1 MCQARK
7 GKHVHPPVVK
17 SKRAS
22 ATVIAAFFHFDLCFT
37 LWVLLGALSIF
48 ITKDLGLNA
57 AQQGLMVA
65 IPTLSGSLMRIVMGL
80 LSDRFS
86 GKRIG
91 IAMLF
96 FLFLPLLLGWLLPV
110 NFAGI
115 IGIGLMLGV
124 AGASF
129 AVALPLASHWYPP
142 TRQGLIMGITAAGN
156 IGTVIANLS
165 APSLAKAYGWHNVM
179 SMAMIPLAAVL
190 LVFLLLAQDSPDR
203 PQTQPLSSYLAVLRR
218 GNLWWFC
225 LFYSVTFGGFVGL
238 STFLPLF
245 LKNQYAINPV
255 TAGLFTALAGFL
267 GSSLRPL
274 GGYLA
279 DKFGG
284 IITLSILLFGIGITY
299 GLIALLPGINVMI
312 WLLLLIMLCLGM
324 GNGAVF
330 QLVPQ
335 HFRREIGVATGM
347 VGAFGG
353 LGGFLLPT
361 LLGSVKQL
369 NGSYG
374 PGLLALALIALAAL
388 TALRLLVALQ
398 TTWRPVPREATEGRA
413 A

>member
-1 MCQARK
+1 MQTS
-7 GKHVHPPVVK
+7 V
-17 SKRAS
+17 STDKRSAAIVFAS
-22 ATVIAAFFHFDLCFT
+22 FLHFDLCFT
-37 LWVLLGALSIF
+37 LWVLLGSLSIF
-48 ITKDLGLNA
+48 ITKDLHLNA

-65 IPTLSGSLMRIVMGL
+65 IPTLSGSLMRIVVGI

-86 GKRIG
+86 GKRVG
-91 IAMLF
+91 VAMLL

-110 NFAGI
+110 NFAGM
-115 IGIGLMLGV
+115 IGIGLLLGV

-129 AVALPLASHWYPP
+129 AVALPLASRWYPP

-156 IGTVIANLS
+156 IGTVVANLS
-165 APSLAKAYGWHNVM
+165 APSLAKAYGWHPVM
-179 SMAMIPLAAVL
+179 GMAMLPLFVVL
-190 LVFLLLAQDSPDR
+190 VVFIVLAKDSPQR
-203 PQTQPLSSYLAVLRR
+203 PQGLPLSQYLSAMKR

-245 LKNQYAINPV
+245 LKNQYAFNPV
-255 TAGLFTALAGFL
+255 TAGLLTALAAFL

-284 IITLSILLFGIGITY
+284 VISLSLLLLGIGGIY
-299 GLIALLPGINVMI
+299 GVTSLLPGVQVMT
-312 WLLLLIMLCLGM
+312 WLLVILMGLLGM

-335 HFRREIGVATGM
+335 YFRREIGVATGV

-353 LGGFLLPT
+353 LGGFFLPT

-369 NGSYG
+369 SGSYA
-374 PGLLALALIALAAL
+374 PGLLVLAIVALVALAV
-388 TALRLLVALQ
+388 LRLLVVFQ
-398 TTWRPVPREATEGRA
+398 VSWRVSSQKVAEGKVA
-413 A
+413 

>member
-1 MCQARK
+1 MQTS
-7 GKHVHPPVVK
+7 V
-17 SKRAS
+17 STDKRSA
-22 ATVIAAFFHFDLCFT
+22 ATVFASFLHFDLCFT
-37 LWVLLGALSIF
+37 LWVLLGSLSIF
-48 ITKDLGLNA
+48 ITKDLHLNA

-65 IPTLSGSLMRIVMGL
+65 IPTLSGSLMRIVVGI

-86 GKRIG
+86 GKRVG
-91 IAMLF
+91 VAMLL

-110 NFAGI
+110 NFAGM
-115 IGIGLMLGV
+115 IGIGLLLGV

-129 AVALPLASHWYPP
+129 AVALPLASRWYPP

-156 IGTVIANLS
+156 IGTVVANLS
-165 APSLAKAYGWHNVM
+165 APSLAKAYGWHPVM
-179 SMAMIPLAAVL
+179 GMAMLPLFVVL
-190 LVFLLLAQDSPDR
+190 VVFIVLAKDSPQR
-203 PQTQPLSSYLAVLRR
+203 PQGLPLSQYLSAMKR

-245 LKNQYAINPV
+245 LKNQYAFNPV
-255 TAGLFTALAGFL
+255 TAGLLTALAAFL

-284 IITLSILLFGIGITY
+284 VISLSLLLLGIGGIY
-299 GLIALLPGINVMI
+299 GVTSLLPGVQVMT
-312 WLLLLIMLCLGM
+312 WLLVILMGLLGM

-335 HFRREIGVATGM
+335 YFRREIGVATGV

-353 LGGFLLPT
+353 LGGFFLPT

-369 NGSYG
+369 SGSYA
-374 PGLLALALIALAAL
+374 PGLLVLAIVALVALAV
-388 TALRLLVALQ
+388 LRLLVVFQ
-398 TTWRPVPREATEGRA
+398 VSWRVSSQKVAEGKVA
-413 A
+413 

>member
-1 MCQARK
+1 MQTSSPT
-7 GKHVHPPVVK
+7 GKR
-17 SKRAS
+17 SA
-22 ATVIAAFFHFDLCFT
+22 ATVVASFLHFDLCFT
-37 LWVLLGALSIF
+37 LWVLLGSLSIF
-48 ITKDLGLNA
+48 ITRDLHLNA

-65 IPTLSGSLMRIVMGL
+65 IPTLSGSLMRIVVGI

-86 GKRIG
+86 GKRVG
-91 IAMLF
+91 VAMLL

-115 IGIGLMLGV
+115 IGIGLLLGV

-129 AVALPLASHWYPP
+129 AVALPLASRWYPP
-142 TRQGLIMGITAAGN
+142 TRQGLVMGITAAGN
-156 IGTVIANLS
+156 IGTVVSNLS
-165 APSLAKAYGWHNVM
+165 APSLAKSYGWQNVM
-179 SMAMIPLAAVL
+179 GLAMLPLAVVL
-190 LVFLLLAQDSPDR
+190 LVFFLLARDSPER
-203 PQTQPLSSYLAVLRR
+203 PRGLPLSHYLVVMKRA
-218 GNLWWFC
+218 NLWWFC

-245 LKNQYAINPV
+245 LKNQYAFNPV
-255 TAGLFTALAGFL
+255 TAGLFTALAAFL

-284 IITLSILLFGIGITY
+284 VIVLSLLLLAIAGIY
-299 GLIALLPGINVMI
+299 GVTSLLPGIAVMA
-312 WLLLLIMLCLGM
+312 WLLVIIMGVLGM

-335 HFRREIGVATGM
+335 YFRREIGIATGV

-361 LLGSVKQL
+361 LLGSVKQMS
-369 NGSYG
+369 GSYA
-374 PGLLALALIALAAL
+374 PGLLALAALALVAL
-388 TALRLLVALQ
+388 LVLRLLVAFRAG
-398 TTWRPVPREATEGRA
+398 WRVSVQKVAESNVA
-413 A
+413 

>member
-1 MCQARK
+1 MQTS
-7 GKHVHPPVVK
+7 V
-17 SKRAS
+17 STDKRSAAIVFAS
-22 ATVIAAFFHFDLCFT
+22 FLHFDLCFT
-37 LWVLLGALSIF
+37 LWVLLGSLSIF
-48 ITKDLGLNA
+48 ITKDLHLNA

-65 IPTLSGSLMRIVMGL
+65 IPTLSGSLMRIVVGI

-86 GKRIG
+86 GKRVG
-91 IAMLF
+91 VAMLL

-110 NFAGI
+110 NFAGM
-115 IGIGLMLGV
+115 IGIGLLLGV

-129 AVALPLASHWYPP
+129 AVALPLASRWYPP

-156 IGTVIANLS
+156 IGTVVANLS
-165 APSLAKAYGWHNVM
+165 APSLAKAYGWHPVM
-179 SMAMIPLAAVL
+179 GMAMLPLFVVL
-190 LVFLLLAQDSPDR
+190 VVFIVLAKDSPQR
-203 PQTQPLSSYLAVLRR
+203 PQGLPLSQYLSAMKR

-245 LKNQYAINPV
+245 LKNQYAFNPV
-255 TAGLFTALAGFL
+255 TAGLLTALAAFL

-284 IITLSILLFGIGITY
+284 VISLSLLLLGIGGIY
-299 GLIALLPGINVMI
+299 GVTSLLPGVQVMI
-312 WLLLLIMLCLGM
+312 WLLVILMGLLGM

-335 HFRREIGVATGM
+335 YFRREIGVATGV

-353 LGGFLLPT
+353 LGGFFLPT

-369 NGSYG
+369 SGSYA
-374 PGLLALALIALAAL
+374 PGLLVLAVVALIALVV
-388 TALRLLVALQ
+388 LRLLVVFQLS
-398 TTWRPVPREATEGRA
+398 WRVSPQKVAEGKVA
-413 A
+413 